1 MVTKLIILGLAS
13 QKIEVSIQLETQ
25 IVSQYKERNSQ
36 SSSVTNGPLWR
47 DLHSTENPLNQ
58 NLKFNLNQTSYKD
71 ALNQEAQPKP

>member
-36 SSSVTNGPLWR
+36 SSSVTNGPL
-47 DLHSTENPLNQ
+47 
-58 NLKFNLNQTSYKD
+58 
-71 ALNQEAQPKP
+71 